1 MDTRG
6 TEPQTTLA
14 GPIVLAGVGLH
25 SGLPAR
31 LTIEPAPADHGVV
44 FAVSGERIPALLESV
59 CEGTRCTGLGA
70 ASARVDTVEHV
81 LAALAGLRIDN
92 ALVTVEGGEAPVL
105 DGSARPL
112 VEAIHAAGTV
122 AIDGARRRVLCLER
136 PVYVEL
142 ADARGMAIP
151 CDRYR
156 VSVGVRFAP
165 PVGAQAV
172 DFGCVHEDFAE
183 RIAPARTPGFASEWE
198 QLKSMGLALGASM
211 DNVLPII
218 DGQYALPQRV
228 TDEVATH
235 KALDLVGDL
244 ALLGA
249 EIRAHV
255 FTARGG
261 HALNHALGA
270 AILAASVYR

>member
-1 MDTRG
+1 MDIRG

-14 GPIVLAGVGLH
+14 GPIALAGVGLH
-25 SGLPAR
+25 SGQPAQ

-44 FAVSGERIPALLESV
+44 FRASGERIPALLGSV

-70 ASARVDTVEHV
+70 GSARVDTVEHI
-81 LAALAGLRIDN
+81 LAALAGLRVDN
-92 ALVTVEGGEAPVL
+92 ALVTIDDGEAPVL
-105 DGSARPL
+105 DGSALPL
-112 VEAIHAAGTV
+112 VEALTGAGIV
-122 AIDGARRRVLCLER
+122 PIAGSLRRVLRLER

-142 ADARGMAIP
+142 GDARGVALP

-156 VSVGVRFAP
+156 VSVGVRFP
-165 PVGAQAV
+165 DPVGAQAV
-172 DFGCVHEDFAE
+172 DFGCVYDDFVK
-183 RIAPARTPGFASEWE
+183 RIAPARTPGFAAEWE
-198 QLKSMGLALGASM
+198 QLKAMGLALGASM

-218 DGQYALPQRV
+218 DGQYALPERV
-228 TDEVATH
+228 PDEVATH

-261 HALNHALGA
+261 HAFNHALGA
-270 AILAASVYR
+270 AIRDASVYL